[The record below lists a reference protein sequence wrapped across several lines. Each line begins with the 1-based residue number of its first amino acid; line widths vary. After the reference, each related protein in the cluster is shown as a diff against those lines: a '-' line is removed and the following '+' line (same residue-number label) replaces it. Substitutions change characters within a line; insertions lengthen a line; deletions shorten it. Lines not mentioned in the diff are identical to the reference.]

1 MIPKSLD
8 FRKIFDAA
16 LMPVVVVLVG
26 VGAFGL
32 GRLSR
37 IEEAKTPLII
47 RNGSELAVPV
57 PRAQTAAAVQGVS
70 VQASAAAGPIVAS
83 KSGTKYYLSTCSGA
97 KNIKDANKVYF
108 ASTAEAQAA
117 GYTAA
122 ANCPG
127 LQ

>member
-16 LMPVVVVLVG
+16 LMPAVVVLVG

-37 IEEAKTPLII
+37 IEEAKRPLII
-47 RNGSELAVPV
+47 RNGSDIAVPV
-57 PRAQTAAAVQGVS
+57 PSVQTAAAAQSLPAQAGV
-70 VQASAAAGPIVAS
+70 ATGPIVAS

-108 ASTAEAQAA
+108 ASAAEAQAA